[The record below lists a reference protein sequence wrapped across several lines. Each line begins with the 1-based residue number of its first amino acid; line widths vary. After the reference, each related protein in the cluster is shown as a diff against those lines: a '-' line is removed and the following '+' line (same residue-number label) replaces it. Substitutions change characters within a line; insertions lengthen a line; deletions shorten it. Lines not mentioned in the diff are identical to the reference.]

1 MGWTGNFRKLHYDVL
16 FYYLVSMEMEPL
28 GRHLQVELGNELTD
42 QTLQLFD
49 QYCHEHHFPPPVPSK
64 VTALVGDGHQKV
76 MVKCRGQVVSKR
88 AGRPRTKKPSKRHHG
103 HGWFMLIDP
112 KTGRILAA
120 LTQMKPEGNEVAA
133 EALCKILPTYKKV
146 DLFILDRVC
155 AFMPGAKQMKGLQQL
170 KYYSVDRFHALQHRK
185 TCPCH
190 PSKRRLQNRFGHFNT
205 SVAEQTFSWF
215 RSYSTVLNEMRA
227 VRHRFAVLLF
237 CKMHNEMMATNNQD
251 HLNKYS
257 TENKMKR
264 KINSKPY
271 SCIKKKNSKARKVM
285 KSMKAM
291 KWCSQLRMRWKLH

>member
-1 MGWTGNFRKLHYDVL
+1 
-16 FYYLVSMEMEPL
+16 
-28 GRHLQVELGNELTD
+28 
-42 QTLQLFD
+42 
-49 QYCHEHHFPPPVPSK
+49 
-64 VTALVGDGHQKV
+64 
-76 MVKCRGQVVSKR
+76 
-88 AGRPRTKKPSKRHHG
+88 
-103 HGWFMLIDP
+103 
-112 KTGRILAA
+112 
-120 LTQMKPEGNEVAA
+120 MKPAGNEVAA

-170 KYYSVDRFHALQHRK
+170 KYYSVDRFQALQHRK

-291 KWCSQLRMRWKLH
+291 K